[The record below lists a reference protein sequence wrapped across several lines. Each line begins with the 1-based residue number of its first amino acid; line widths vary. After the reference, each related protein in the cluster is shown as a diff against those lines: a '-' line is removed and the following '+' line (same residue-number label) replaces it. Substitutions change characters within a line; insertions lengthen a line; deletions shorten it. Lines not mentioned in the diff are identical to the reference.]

1 MKKYQ
6 TTAMD
11 VMVGNQISL
20 MYADDE
26 VCQNIE
32 ATGLYDNTSYEVCNT
47 VRFEEI

>member
-1 MKKYQ
+1 MKKYK
-6 TTAMD
+6 TTSVD

-26 VCQNIE
+26 TISNIND
-32 ATGLYDNTSYEVCNT
+32 TGLYDQASYEVCNT

>member
-1 MKKYQ
+1 MKRYQ
-6 TTAMD
+6 TTVD
-11 VMVGNQISL
+11 VMVGNQIAL

-32 ATGLYDNTSYEVCNT
+32 ATGLYDNMSYEVCNT